1 MNNQE
6 AAAALGNLTIPQL
19 VALTKQLEQLWGVEA
34 KPQAIQVE
42 PTKTQKTEVQTEF
55 TLTLL
60 PVSAAAKM
68 NTIKTIRDILKLAL
82 KDAKEFVESAP
93 KMVQEGLTQEQ
104 VNLIT
109 AQLKDAGAEVKVE

>member
-6 AAAALGNLTIPQL
+6 AAEALGNLTIPQL

-42 PTKTQKTEVQTEF
+42 QVKTQKSEEQTEF

-68 NTIKTIRDILKLAL
+68 NTIKTIRDILKLPL
-82 KDAKEFVESAP
+82 KDAKEFVEGAP
-93 KMVQEGLTQEQ
+93 KMVQEGLTKEQ
-104 VNLIT
+104 ANLIS
-109 AQLKDAGAEVKVE
+109 AQLKDCGAEVELK